1 MSEIVINRI
10 SEGDSSQSHAHAH
23 AHAQARNASSNVTSR
38 SSSPSP
44 FAPSLSSSTS
54 VSTPSRGITASMSDT
69 TIAPADQ
76 PLENSRVMSSPSSSP
91 PRGDGDEHSSS
102 SLAHHMPP
110 SASTSTS
117 TSTFLSP
124 IAPQL
129 QSPLLRSPS
138 EIVQKVLANVG
149 GDDVPAVAR
158 AAKVCRELRSFIYEN
173 IRGNPVFE
181 QSTQDGFIAVPCS
194 RFGAKGKGGS
204 QKRAKKA
211 NPDQALWRDIHLQ
224 IYDDPRL
231 SGTFPLPRDTSEI
244 DWKRRVQDREM
255 IGRMLLEWDEDRY
268 DEAATHYDLI
278 CDTLLDMYLDLPPA
292 SPSFDPSVDEEPPN
306 SKLLTAYLRSP
317 LFRHLYLHHSLT
329 EEKPHLRPLPGQ
341 TGNPNRRAKRTINNP
356 KISQVHCLLPPE
368 FDEDVQ
374 EDRERRGYTREVV
387 YNAANFAKRND
398 WGPFTDDGK
407 VDWTLVDAISC
418 VMMSNGKDI
427 IRESDDHWRAA
438 VHPMSYGVEPTR
450 GWGYTDLQR
459 PADLPEDELWDWAD
473 VKGTWSG
480 SYAFLDYADW
490 VSLNEPRLVL
500 LRRAGSLDLSTYHE
514 AVGDLMK
521 LDLQIVK
528 DPSEHGRCICPRH
541 NVLTDPLPVVTT
553 HLPTS
558 DLLPPIH
565 FAGSSVQ
572 HQGPTFPTGTPM
584 SAIRGVV
591 RLTADNPPQVRWTLV
606 IRYGGEDRW
615 RLECVQVGGRGSK
628 RGFFGIWT
636 DALKEEHSPNG
647 PVWYWKD

>member
-1 MSEIVINRI
+1 MSEIVINRLPA
-10 SEGDSSQSHAHAH
+10 DSDTARGRSHGLNTCPATAT
-23 AHAQARNASSNVTSR
+23 ATGAGSNPASASASTSTSR
-38 SSSPSP
+38 SPSP
-44 FAPSLSSSTS
+44 LPQSQSQVQTPTSAASSST
-54 VSTPSRGITASMSDT
+54 SRGITASMSNT
-69 TIAPADQ
+69 TIDPSATNEIDPADS
-76 PLENSRVMSSPSSSP
+76 PFPTLLTTSTAESVTTALASSPSLWRDTPSP
-91 PRGDGDEHSSS
+91 TAPAPFSN
-102 SLAHHMPP
+102 
-110 SASTSTS
+110 
-117 TSTFLSP
+117 P
-124 IAPQL
+124 ITPQL

-138 EIVQKVLANVG
+138 EIIQKVLANAG
-149 GDDVPAVAR
+149 GDDVPAIAR

-173 IRGNPVFE
+173 
-181 QSTQDGFIAVPCS
+181 
-194 RFGAKGKGGS
+194 
-204 QKRAKKA
+204 
-211 NPDQALWRDIHLQ
+211 PDQALWRDIYLQ
-224 IYDDPRL
+224 IYDDPRI
-231 SGTFPLPRDTSEI
+231 SGTFSSRRTTSEI
-244 DWKRRVQDREM
+244 DWRKRVQERELV
-255 IGRMLLEWDEDRY
+255 GRMFREWDGDRY
-268 DEAATHYDLI
+268 DEAASHLDLI
-278 CDTLLDMYLDLPPA
+278 CDTLLDMYLDLPP
-292 SPSFDPSVDEEPPN
+292 STPSFDPSTDDEPPN
-306 SKLLTAYLRSP
+306 STLLTTYLRSA
-317 LFRHLYLHHSLT
+317 LFRHLYQHCSLT
-329 EEKPHLRPLPGQ
+329 EEKPHLRPLRGQ
-341 TGNPNRRAKRTINNP
+341 TGNPNRRAKRTIVNP
-356 KISQVHCLLPPE
+356 KISQLHCLVPPE

-374 EDRERRGYTREVV
+374 EDRDWRGYTREVV
-387 YNAANFAKRND
+387 YNAANFARRND

-418 VMMSNGKDI
+418 VMISNGKDI

-438 VHPMSYGVEPTR
+438 VHPMSYGIEPTR

-459 PADLPEDELWDWAD
+459 PADLPEDEIWDWAD

-490 VSLNEPRLVL
+490 VTLNEPRLVL
-500 LRRAGSLDLSTYHE
+500 LRRQGSLDLSTYHE

-521 LDLQIVK
+521 LDLKIVPE
-528 DPSEHGRCICPRH
+528 PSEHDSRTLCPRH
-541 NVLTDPLPVVTT
+541 NVPIDPLPAVTT

-591 RLTADNPPQVRWTLV
+591 RLTADDPPQVRWTLV

-636 DALKEEHSPNG
+636 DALKEDHSPNG

>member
-1 MSEIVINRI
+1 MTEIVINRI
-10 SEGDSSQSHAHAH
+10 PDTDNAL
-23 AHAQARNASSNVTSR
+23 ARTRNPASG
-38 SSSPSP
+38 SSSPLLSQAAQP
-44 FAPSLSSSTS
+44 PSSSSSSST
-54 VSTPSRGITASMSDT
+54 SRGITASMSDT
-69 TIAPADQ
+69 TIDPHKKSGQSSNVSDAASTP
-76 PLENSRVMSSPSSSP
+76 PLSTPTTAKTAMSDGLLALETPS
-91 PRGDGDEHSSS
+91 
-102 SLAHHMPP
+102 

-117 TSTFLSP
+117 IFQSP
-124 IAPQL
+124 VTPQL

-138 EIVQKVLANVG
+138 EIIQKVLANSG
-149 GDDVPAVAR
+149 GEDVPAIAR

-173 IRGNPVFE
+173 
-181 QSTQDGFIAVPCS
+181 
-194 RFGAKGKGGS
+194 
-204 QKRAKKA
+204 
-211 NPDQALWRDIHLQ
+211 PDQALWRDIHLQ
-224 IYDDPRL
+224 VYDDPRL
-231 SGTFPLPRDTSEI
+231 SGTFLPRDTSEI
-244 DWKRRVQDREM
+244 DWKKRVQGREVV
-255 IGRMLLEWDEDRY
+255 GRMFKEWEEDRY
-268 DEAATHYDLI
+268 DEAATHLDLI
-278 CDTLLDMYLDLPPA
+278 CDTLLDMYLDLPPS

-306 SKLLTAYLRSP
+306 STLLATYLRSP
-317 LFRHLYLHHSLT
+317 LFRHLYQNCSLT

-341 TGNPNRRAKRTINNP
+341 TGNPNRRAKRTIINP
-356 KISQVHCLLPPE
+356 KISQLHCLLAPE

-374 EDRERRGYTREVV
+374 EDRDWRGYTREVV
-387 YNAANFAKRND
+387 YNATNFARRND
-398 WGPFTDDGK
+398 WGPFTDGGK

-418 VMMSNGKDI
+418 VMISNGKDI

-438 VHPMSYGVEPTR
+438 VHPMSYGIEPTR

-459 PADLPEDELWDWAD
+459 PTDLLEDEIWDWAD

-500 LRRAGSLDLSTYHE
+500 LRRQGALDLSTYHE

-521 LDLQIVK
+521 LDLQIVA
-528 DPSEHGRCICPRH
+528 DPSTAGRTLCPTH
-541 NVLTDPLPVVTT
+541 NVLSDPLPAVTT

-572 HQGPTFPTGTPM
+572 HQGPNFPTGTPM

-636 DALKEEHSPNG
+636 DALKEDHSPNG